1 MSTLNLFP
9 ARVAIGVVQENGTV
23 LMTPEFFR
31 ALTDVLQRV
40 GGTAGA
46 DGVDLELLANNTQPP
61 AVDFGQFYDMLAAV
75 QGGEQNNAE
84 LQKRVSDLEVLAGY
98 ADPFRVNWE
107 RPGAIGSLTAAS
119 GAFTTLTASSTV
131 TLSPANANVTISP
144 TGTGTV
150 TFAPATAGT
159 INNMSIGAT
168 TRASGAFTTL
178 DANAAVG
185 LSPANANVTISPTG
199 TGTVTISP
207 ATQGAINRMTVGA
220 TVAASGA
227 FTTLIAANGF
237 GCNGK
242 SAQTPVALG
251 AAATDL
257 ASVINL
263 ANLMRAALI
272 NNGIGS

>member
-40 GGTAGA
+40 GGEGGS
-46 DGVDLELLANNTQPP
+46 DNSDLELMSSTALPP
-61 AVDFGQFYDMLAAV
+61 VVDFSQFYDVMAALQV
-75 QGGEQNNAE
+75 AEASNAE
-84 LQKRVSDLEVLAGY
+84 MQKRINDLEALSGY
-98 ADPFRVNWE
+98 TDPFRVNWE
-107 RPGAIGSLTAAS
+107 RPGSIGSLTPAP
-119 GAFTTLTASSTV
+119 GAFTTLTASGAV

-150 TFAPATAGT
+150 TFAPATVGT

-168 TRASGAFTTL
+168 TAATGRFTTL
-178 DANAAVG
+178 TTTGAA
-185 LSPANANVTISPTG
+185 TI
-199 TGTVTISP
+199 
-207 ATQGAINRMTVGA
+207 AT
-220 TVAASGA
+220 
-227 FTTLIAANGF
+227 GF

-242 SAQTPVALG
+242 TAQTAAALG

-257 ASVINL
+257 PTVITL
-263 ANLMRAALI
+263 ANNIRTALI

>member
-40 GGTAGA
+40 GGEGGS
-46 DGVDLELLANNTQPP
+46 DNSDLELMSSTALPP
-61 AVDFGQFYDMLAAV
+61 VVDFSQFYDVLAALQV
-75 QGGEQNNAE
+75 AEASNAE
-84 LQKRVSDLEVLAGY
+84 MQKRINDLEALSGY
-98 ADPFRVNWE
+98 TDPFRVNWE
-107 RPGAIGSLTAAS
+107 RPGSIGSLTAAP
-119 GAFTTLTASSTV
+119 GAFTTLTASAAV
-131 TLSPANANVTISP
+131 TLSPANANVVISP

-150 TFAPATAGT
+150 TLAPATAGT

-168 TRASGAFTTL
+168 T
-178 DANAAVG
+178 AA
-185 LSPANANVTISPTG
+185 TG
-199 TGTVTISP
+199 RFSTVTS
-207 ATQGAINRMTVGA
+207 VGA
-220 TVAASGA
+220 
-227 FTTLIAANGF
+227 F

-242 SAQTPVALG
+242 TAQTAAALG

-257 ASVINL
+257 PTVITL
-263 ANLMRAALI
+263 ANNMLTALI